1 MMKHRFCSESV
12 GDYKWRCALIL
23 ADDKL
28 TPEQQKQQIN
38 EVRLECMGQNRY
50 YSKQMKDL
58 DSFIRTEQERLRWQK
73 QRTARLQRQKAR

>member
-1 MMKHRFCSESV
+1 MMRHKFCTESI

-38 EVRLECMGQNRY
+38 EVRLECMGQHRY

-58 DSFIRTEQERLRWQK
+58 DSFILTEKERLRWEK